1 MNPIVTLWFNQSIIL
16 INRLSPQPSL
26 GSSDNTYFSANPGWH
41 GCLFSRSHY
50 RSLTAE
56 SHWQTVETE
65 LMILITEMK
74 ANTLGLCCREKTQ
87 CGVCRCVVCV
97 ERSNCEQSARGLNS
111 IKFIDYLSLLHDNN
125 TARHYPTCPP
135 SSLCWQFLRLRP
147 QQTADLLALGTN
159 GSKHRRGFK
168 VVCNI
173 RFLLAP
179 RSRLLTFQNKQIPSH
194 LRAKSKVDK
203 VGALMRWQQELL
215 MSETYCMCAP

>member
-26 GSSDNTYFSANPGWH
+26 GSSDNTYFSTNPGWH

-74 ANTLGLCCREKTQ
+74 ANTLGLCCGEKTQ
-87 CGVCRCVVCV
+87 CAVCRCVVCV

-147 QQTADLLALGTN
+147 QKNRWFTGPRNKWEQAP
-159 GSKHRRGFK
+159 RGFQSSLQYS
-168 VVCNI
+168 I
-173 RFLLAP
+173 
-179 RSRLLTFQNKQIPSH
+179 SSGSSFQATD
-194 LRAKSKVDK
+194 L
-203 VGALMRWQQELL
+203 
-215 MSETYCMCAP
+215 SE